1 MKLITKKQF
10 LETTGPLAYIRYNV
24 STNIEVKIGVP
35 TVENNTQWYYQDL
48 FGFAN
53 PTEEDGTDG
62 ISLTA
67 QKAKLENGESIP
79 NQPWIKL
86 TEENENEDDMFLIF
100 EIEDMQNMI
109 IPLAEC
115 FDKLTKDFFKPQ
127 E

>member
-10 LETTGPLAYIRYNV
+10 LETPGPLAYIRYNV

-48 FGFAN
+48 FGFASS
-53 PTEEDGTDG
+53 TEEDGTDWLS
-62 ISLTA
+62 ITA
-67 QKAKLENGESIP
+67 QKAKLENGESIH
-79 NQPWIKL
+79 NQPWLKL

-100 EIEDMQNMI
+100 EMEDMQNMI

-115 FDKLTKDFFKPQ
+115 FDKLTKDFF
-127 E
+127 

>member
-1 MKLITKKQF
+1 MRIPNHLSHKPILKLEEYSK
-10 LETTGPLAYIRYNV
+10 LDGR
-24 STNIEVKIGVP
+24 
-35 TVENNTQWYYQDL
+35 
-48 FGFAN
+48 FAN
-53 PTEEDGTDG
+53 QTDEDGTDWLS
-62 ISLTA
+62 ITA

-79 NQPWIKL
+79 NQPWLKL

-100 EIEDMQNMI
+100 EMEDMQNMI

>member
-10 LETTGPLAYIRYNV
+10 LETPGPLAYVRYNV
-24 STNIEVKIGVP
+24 SSNIEVKIGVP
-35 TVENNTQWYYQDL
+35 LNEWNTQWYYQEL
-48 FGFAN
+48 FGFAT
-53 PTEEDGTDG
+53 PAEENGTDW

-67 QKAKLENGESIP
+67 QKAKLEKGESIP
-79 NQPWIKL
+79 NHPWIKI
-86 TEENENEDDMFLIF
+86 TEEFENEDDMFLIF
-100 EIEDMQNMI
+100 EMEDMKNMI

>member
-10 LETTGPLAYIRYNV
+10 LETPGPLAYIRYNV

-53 PTEEDGTDG
+53 PTEEDGTDWLS
-62 ISLTA
+62 ITA

-79 NQPWIKL
+79 NQPWLKL

-100 EIEDMQNMI
+100 EMEDMQNMI

>member
-10 LETTGPLAYIRYNV
+10 LETPGPLAYIRYNV

-53 PTEEDGTDG
+53 PTEEDGTDW

-100 EIEDMQNMI
+100 EMEDMQNMI

>member
-10 LETTGPLAYIRYNV
+10 LGTPGPLAYIRYNV

-53 PTEEDGTDG
+53 PTEEDGTDW

-79 NQPWIKL
+79 NQPLLKL
-86 TEENENEDDMFLIF
+86 TEENENQDDMFLIF
-100 EIEDMQNMI
+100 EMEDMQNMI